1 MEQEIQKQNA
11 AMLTYQRQPE
21 QFLAFIGSFL
31 ETSQKL
37 YRVKL
42 PSDELEIWRETL
54 KDYSAG
60 EFEAA
65 MTELITHPPK
75 YQLEDGSI
83 QVWRGMP
90 KLPDVVQV
98 MLDNREK
105 AYQEYRRRE
114 YEREKHERERLEK
127 RRQEHPEEFI
137 GWKEFCDMLKQD
149 RPDLAAK
156 MGLTLPIAEIDLTKN
171 AEKLAEQKEIILAS
185 CESKS
190 KRKGDS

>member
-1 MEQEIQKQNA
+1 MGQEIQKQSA
-11 AMLTYQRQPE
+11 ATLTFQRQPE

-31 ETSQKL
+31 ETFQKL
-37 YRVKL
+37 YRIKL
-42 PSDELEIWRETL
+42 PADELAIWRETL

-60 EFEAA
+60 EFESA

-75 YQLEDGSI
+75 YQLDDGSI

-105 AYQEYRRRE
+105 AYQRFREIEYQRE
-114 YEREKHERERLEK
+114 LAERARLEK
-127 RRQEHPEEFI
+127 RRAEHPEEFM

-156 MGLTLPIAEIDLTKN
+156 MGMKITETEIDLTKN
-171 AEKLAEQKEIILAS
+171 AAKLEEQKRELT
-185 CESKS
+185 K
-190 KRKGDS
+190 

>member
-1 MEQEIQKQNA
+1 MGTEIQKQNA

-21 QFLAFIGSFL
+21 QFLEFIGSFL
-31 ETSQKL
+31 ETFQKL
-37 YRVKL
+37 YRTKL
-42 PSDELEIWRETL
+42 PPDELTVWRETL
-54 KDYSAG
+54 KDYSAA

-65 MTELITHPPK
+65 MTELVTHPPK
-75 YQLEDGSI
+75 YQLDDGSI

-114 YEREKHERERLEK
+114 WERQEREQKALEK
-127 RRQEHPEEFI
+127 RRQEHPEEFMS
-137 GWKEFCDMLKQD
+137 WADFCEQLKRD

-156 MGLTLPIAEIDLTKN
+156 MGMMMPAAELDLGKN
-171 AEKLAEQKEIILAS
+171 EAKLEQQ
-185 CESKS
+185 
-190 KRKGDS
+190 KRELLK